1 MLERCSMATCQL
13 ARSGLVG
20 VGLLLAVPP
29 ATLAQQITGVSGSP
43 DATTTI
49 DGRYLPPPPQ
59 RLEGQ
64 INLDAALFK
73 PAWPARVVRPLTI
86 TRDPPKLTPDD
97 VKRLE
102 EAARRG
108 RRAMDQTNSP
118 LVEGQAQ

>member
-1 MLERCSMATCQL
+1 MAACQL
-13 ARSGLVG
+13 ARSGLVA

-29 ATLAQQITGVSGSP
+29 AALAQQITGVPGSP
-43 DATTTI
+43 DATTMI

-59 RLEGQ
+59 RFVGQ
-64 INLDAALFK
+64 INLDAAQSK
-73 PAWPARVVRPLTI
+73 PAWPARVVPPLTI
-86 TRDPPKLTPDD
+86 ACDPPKLTPDD